1 MTSQRWLHP
10 APTTQ
15 WGVIVTLLVIIT
27 YLHNNLHMG
36 MEHNLSMILVQK
48 LYFVPVIL
56 AGFWSGLTGGLVV
69 AAMAAFLYPHHG
81 HMMLAPDAQDL
92 FLSAQAADM
101 TLLLM
106 VGGIVGFLRDRLQK
120 ELEERRATADARDRA
135 LKELQS
141 SFEQL
146 TRADRLSSLGQLSA
160 GIAHEIRNPLTAMQ
174 GAVDIL
180 REPLAG
186 HEEARFLERMG
197 SDIARLERLT
207 GAILDYARP
216 PEPDIHLFQ
225 PLPLIEEVAR
235 IAQLGE
241 PRIDFSIGGE
251 APAVLA
257 DPGQIE
263 QILLN
268 LILNAAQAM
277 EGCGEVRLTLSEEG
291 GRVVIAVA
299 DQGGGIDPDILPKLF
314 QPFATG
320 RAEGTGL
327 GLATSSRLAATNGG
341 KLALLASTP
350 SGTTF
355 QLTLPASEHPHG

>member
-1 MTSQRWLHP
+1 VCERVLRGIGCESVEVS
-10 APTTQ
+10 ADGFVVDVPT
-15 WGVIVTLLVIIT
+15 
-27 YLHNNLHMG
+27 
-36 MEHNLSMILVQK
+36 
-48 LYFVPVIL
+48 F
-56 AGFWSGLTGGLVV
+56 
-69 AAMAAFLYPHHG
+69 
-81 HMMLAPDAQDL
+81 
-92 FLSAQAADM
+92 
-101 TLLLM
+101 
-106 VGGIVGFLRDRLQK
+106 R
-120 ELEERRATADARDRA
+120 
-135 LKELQS
+135 
-141 SFEQL
+141 
-146 TRADRLSSLGQLSA
+146 
-160 GIAHEIRNPLTAMQ
+160 
-174 GAVDIL
+174 
-180 REPLAG
+180 
-186 HEEARFLERMG
+186 
-197 SDIARLERLT
+197 
-207 GAILDYARP
+207 
-216 PEPDIHLFQ
+216 PDIGREVD
-225 PLPLIEEVAR
+225 LIEEVAR